1 MRLQKQLS
9 KRTKEKDYHR
19 FVIVIPN
26 EIIEKAELKEGDSLT
41 AEAKQGEINLK
52 KK

>member
-19 FVIVIPN
+19 YVVVIP
-26 EIIEKAELKEGDSLT
+26 EDLIKQSGLKEGDELQGT
-41 AEAKQGEINLK
+41 AQKDEIKLK
-52 KK
+52 KA